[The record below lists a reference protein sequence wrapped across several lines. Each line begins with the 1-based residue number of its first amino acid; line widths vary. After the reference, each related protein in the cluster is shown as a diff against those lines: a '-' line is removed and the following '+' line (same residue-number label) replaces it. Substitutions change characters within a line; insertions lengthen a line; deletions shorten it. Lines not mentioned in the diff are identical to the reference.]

1 MYSEEVIKHFHN
13 PHNYGKI
20 KNPSAIGNI
29 GNIRCGDIMKL
40 YIKVN
45 EKDIIEDI
53 KFETYGCAAAIATS
67 SIVTDLAKGKS
78 IEEALKMT
86 NQDILGSLGGLPPL
100 KVHCSLLAVDALHE
114 AVYNYLKKKGKK
126 IPKDLEI
133 KHKRLEKEKEEIEE
147 RYGK

>member
-40 YIKVN
+40 YIKVGKK
-45 EKDIIEDI
+45 EIIEDI
-53 KFETYGCAAAIATS
+53 KFETLGCAAAIATS
-67 SIVTDLAKGKS
+67 SIVTDLAKGKTVK
-78 IEEALKMT
+78 EALKMT
-86 NQDILGSLGGLPPL
+86 NQDILKSLGGLPPL
-100 KVHCSLLAVDALHE
+100 KVHCSLLAIDALHE
-114 AVYNYLKKKGKK
+114 AIYNYLKKAGQE
-126 IPKDLEI
+126 IPKELKI
-133 KHKRLEKEKEEIEE
+133 RHKRLQKEKKEIEE